1 MAPTWENVGKHF
13 AADDNIV
20 VAKIDAAV
28 NDNPAVVVAV
38 RAFSFSLSSPRS
50 PAPVSPH
57 QRARA

>member
-38 RAFSFSLSSPRS
+38 RALSLSLSPNDIS
-50 PAPVSPH
+50 ASVPH
-57 QRARA
+57 Q